1 MTYIDFV
8 CQPGAVFTHKT
19 VGYYRNLLNLPYL
32 LEATM
37 DLFLFT
43 QDKERLDRRTSSS
56 KRTNVAYSRMMEK
69 ICQYHVTQVL
79 KSLLV
84 F

>member
-1 MTYIDFV
+1 
-8 CQPGAVFTHKT
+8 
-19 VGYYRNLLNLPYL
+19 
-32 LEATM
+32 M